1 MNNLCCPQCGLSHVK
16 KNGHTHYG
24 KQNHQ
29 CKGCGRQFV
38 ADSQHVD
45 EETREVIK
53 RLLLE
58 RLSLSGIC
66 RVVGVS
72 LRWLLTF
79 IVELY
84 DQLPA
89 DLNAQPSGRH
99 GPVQLLRLEAEA
111 DEMSSF
117 VGSKANKHWI
127 WLALDTES
135 KQVIAFYVGDRSR
148 KSAQQLWKR
157 VPEPYRECATFYT
170 DGWAAYQ
177 GVIPASQHRVCAKST
192 GHTNVIE
199 RFNCTLRQRVSRL
212 VRAALSFSK
221 SLRNHIGAIK
231 YFICH
236 YNQEVAAS
244 ITFS

>member
-1 MNNLCCPQCGLSHVK
+1 MSNLSCPQCGLSHIK

-45 EETREVIK
+45 DETKEMIK

-66 RVVGVS
+66 RVAGVS

-89 DLNAQPSGRH
+89 DLNVEPSGKR
-99 GPVQLLRLEAEA
+99 GYVRLLRLEAEA

-117 VGSKANKHWI
+117 VGSKENKHWN
-127 WLALDTES
+127 
-135 KQVIAFYVGDRSR
+135 R
-148 KSAQQLWKR
+148 
-157 VPEPYRECATFYT
+157 
-170 DGWAAYQ
+170 
-177 GVIPASQHRVCAKST
+177 
-192 GHTNVIE
+192 
-199 RFNCTLRQRVSRL
+199 NCT
-212 VRAALSFSK
+212 
-221 SLRNHIGAIK
+221 
-231 YFICH
+231 
-236 YNQEVAAS
+236 
-244 ITFS
+244 